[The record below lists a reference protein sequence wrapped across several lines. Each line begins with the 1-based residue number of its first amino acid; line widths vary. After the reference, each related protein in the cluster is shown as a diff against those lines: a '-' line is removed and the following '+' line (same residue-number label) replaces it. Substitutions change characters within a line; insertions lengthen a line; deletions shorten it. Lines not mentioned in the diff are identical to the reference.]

1 MMYKI
6 DYSKDAE
13 KEVEHFLTAD
23 YKSAETP
30 NGTSGGAE
38 KSTET
43 PNGSYPALRTSGRAE
58 HLFEHFLYFYTKIFG
73 SLEGFMYICKK
84 YSNYGS

>member
-1 MMYKI
+1 MPSGSLI
-6 DYSKDAE
+6 VFGGLQIPRI
-13 KEVEHFLTAD
+13 EVEHFLTAD
-23 YKSAETP
+23 YKSPETP
-30 NGTSGGAE
+30 SG
-38 KSTET
+38 
-43 PNGSYPALRTSGRAE
+43 TSGRAE